1 MTQASRDLLYPENN
15 INAVRGG
22 IARKKQTR
30 IGIPV
35 RTLSTE
41 PPLYNVPQLAV
52 NFDHF

>member
-15 INAVRGG
+15 AVHGG

-30 IGIPV
+30 IGILI